1 MTWAALAQQ
10 AVPIKQTTKST
21 GSSSAVAK
29 PVSAGSSS
37 GATPTVKK
45 LVTSFSSINNS
56 TTSPGQHGSNGGG
69 GGGKFRKED
78 WYPIYIRGIRL
89 LDEKELKD
97 HLSKKFGELKF
108 FKVNQNIA
116 LVDFVHQ
123 EAQRKALDA
132 KETTLDGVTFA
143 LEPRESKTGN
153 NFHNNSGN
161 NNNSNNGGYRKFS
174 GSGSG
179 SGGGGQSKEGSGSGG
194 SAKNKD
200 KFDNKKINGSGNK
213 KNLNKAPSFK

>member
-56 TTSPGQHGSNGGG
+56 TTSPGQHGSNGG

-179 SGGGGQSKEGSGSGG
+179 GGGGQSKEGSGSGG